1 MRAYVARL
9 FDENE
14 RQRGTGKLVNGLLF
28 LLIFANVVMIVLESV
43 ASFEAQYRQELF
55 YFELLSVA
63 VFTLEYLARVW
74 SAVEIRQYKLA
85 GQPFKSRL
93 KFMLSPLAIIDLLAI
108 LPFYLAMFVSLD
120 LRFLRILRLL
130 RIFKLTRYS
139 SAMKTLMSVFRD
151 EMPALIAAYF
161 IMFTIVI
168 LTSAGIYLLEH
179 EVQPQ
184 HFGDIPSSMWWA
196 VISLTTVGYGDVTP
210 ITTAGKI
217 FGGIISLVG
226 ISMVALPT
234 GILASGFGNAFRR
247 KRKEYERVMH
257 QAVSD
262 GNLSQ
267 REQDELEK
275 IQQALGV
282 HDDDAKQIY
291 KAAIH
296 QVLHKHGGGHCPHC
310 GKSL

>member
-1 MRAYVARL
+1 MRAYLAKL
-9 FDENE
+9 FDENQ
-14 RQRGTGKLVNGLLF
+14 RQRGSGKLINGLLF
-28 LLIFANVVMIVLESV
+28 LLIFTNVVMIVLESV
-43 ASFEAQYRQELF
+43 ASFEAQYRQELY
-55 YFELLSVA
+55 YFELFSVA
-63 VFTLEYLARVW
+63 VFTLEYIFRVW
-74 SAVEIRQYKLA
+74 SSVDISKYKVD
-85 GQPFKSRL
+85 GQPIKSRL
-93 KFMLSPLAIIDLLAI
+93 RFILSPLAIIDLLAI

-139 SAMKTLMSVFRD
+139 SAMKTLMSVFKD

-210 ITTAGKI
+210 VTMAGKI

-247 KRKEYERVMH
+247 KRMEYERVMH
-257 QAVSD
+257 QAMLD
-262 GNLSQ
+262 GNLTS
-267 REQDELEK
+267 REQEELDK
-275 IQQALGV
+275 IQKTLGV

-291 KAAIH
+291 KAAIY
-296 QVLHKHGGGHCPHC
+296 QALHKHGGAKCPHC
-310 GKSL
+310 GKTI